1 MYVAEQQL
9 SSEEIIESLQETA
22 TLVDKLRERDILER
36 RLREVRDLEE
46 RLQEVDEMAE
56 RLQEVIEE
64 ELGKEEVDQL
74 REEEGDLEREV
85 RIQAES
91 TTETVLKK
99 SAQRKETKED
109 EVDELEDQIKQVFL
123 KGLLPEEKEVEV
135 KQVSEKEVKDWSLL
149 DDDLREKQ
157 YEIEKEWKN
166 EVEEESGSSDV
177 AGSTSVVAYQKV
189 ERRTKKRVTI
199 VEERGLGC
207 EEMDDVQLQAV
218 VMSGERLV
226 KEGTWRQTEIVEEIT
241 ERGVTDRLQPEDP
254 SQVAEKDVW
263 FILFDCPPDK
273 AVFIPPGKV
282 FQLETSLIL

>member
-9 SSEEIIESLQETA
+9 TSEEIIESLQETA

-74 REEEGDLEREV
+74 REEKGDLEQEV
-85 RIQAES
+85 QIQHES
-91 TTETVLKK
+91 MTEMVLKK
-99 SAQRKETKED
+99 SAQRIDTKED
-109 EVDELEDQIKQVFL
+109 ELEDEIKRVFL
-123 KGLLPEEKEVEV
+123 KGLLPDEEEVEV
-135 KQVSEKEVKDWSLL
+135 KQVSEKEVKDRSLL
-149 DDDLREKQ
+149 DDGLREKLC
-157 YEIEKEWKN
+157 EIEKEWKN
-166 EVEEESGSSDV
+166 EVEEKSGSSDV
-177 AGSTSVVAYQKV
+177 AGTTSVVAYQKV

-199 VEERGLGC
+199 VDERGLGC
-207 EEMDDVQLQAV
+207 EEMDDLQLQAV
-218 VMSGERLV
+218 VMSEERLV
-226 KEGTWRQTEIVEEIT
+226 KEGTWRQTEIVEDIT

-263 FILFDCPPDK
+263 FILFDCPPYK

>member
-9 SSEEIIESLQETA
+9 TSEEIIESLQETA

-99 SAQRKETKED
+99 SAQRIETKED

-123 KGLLPEEKEVEV
+123 KGLLPEEEEVEV
-135 KQVSEKEVKDWSLL
+135 KQVSEKEVKDRSLL

-157 YEIEKEWKN
+157 CEIEKEWKN

-177 AGSTSVVAYQKV
+177 AGSTSVAAYQKV
-189 ERRTKKRVTI
+189 ERRTQKRVTI

-207 EEMDDVQLQAV
+207 EEMADVQLQAV
-218 VMSGERLV
+218 VMSEERLV
-226 KEGTWRQTEIVEEIT
+226 KEGTWRQDIT

-263 FILFDCPPDK
+263 FILFDCPPYK
-273 AVFIPPGKV
+273 AVFMPPGKV